1 MGILCPILSYH
12 FRLVLYRANKYPASK
27 LTALFLCIAS
37 LLSMNINHWVNALG
51 HTCSRCFI
59 NCKGY
64 QTLSICIALVHL
76 NPQNLHIFDS
86 GPKPPTISREED
98 IASNKPLDDSDK
110 ENVDPE
116 RQTESQINMVQE
128 LDEVCGSLQK
138 NSFKHVSN
146 VDRSHS
152 LILHVGLNVY
162 GNPSFTFHHHHRLLL
177 DGRSLSQCQTEGS
190 L

>member
-1 MGILCPILSYH
+1 M
-12 FRLVLYRANKYPASK
+12 YPASK
-27 LTALFLCIAS
+27 LTGLFLCIAS

-51 HTCSRCFI
+51 HACSRCFI

-76 NPQNLHIFDS
+76 NPQNSHIFDS
-86 GPKPPTISREED
+86 GPKPSAISREED

-116 RQTESQINMVQE
+116 SQTESQINMVQE

-138 NSFKHVSN
+138 NSYKHVSN

-152 LILHVGLNVY
+152 LILHVGINVY
-162 GNPSFTFHHHHRLLL
+162 CNPSFTFHHHYRLLL
-177 DGRSLSQCQTEGS
+177 DGRSLSKRQTEGS